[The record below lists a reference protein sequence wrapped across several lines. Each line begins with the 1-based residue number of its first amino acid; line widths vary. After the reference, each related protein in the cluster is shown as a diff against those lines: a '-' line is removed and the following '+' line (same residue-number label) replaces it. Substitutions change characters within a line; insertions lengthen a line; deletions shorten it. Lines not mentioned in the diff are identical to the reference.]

1 MKLEIEAVRFKNFLS
16 FGSAVQEIGF
26 HPGVNVV
33 LGKDLST
40 DRSNGSGK
48 SSFLETIPFALFSKT
63 HKDIKKEQLINWRS
77 RRGCEVVLDFMKG
90 EDQYS
95 VLRAIKPDNF
105 EIYKNDT
112 LIERPAHVKDYQLV
126 LEEILGQRYNT
137 FGSLLHSNLNSSN
150 RILDMK
156 KPEKRKFIE
165 DVFGLEIYSMLNERA
180 RLKINGFD
188 TKISDF
194 TKDIEHNEIN
204 ITSSKQRIEELNDK
218 INRFGS
224 SEIKLRDAKIVLEE
238 LKDKHPDVDDK
249 IDGISEQIDKLN
261 FEIASKSTLTSNI
274 DNRIRGINRWIN
286 QVQQQLTEIE
296 ESAKFRKELADFCK
310 EAGTPAEIS
319 DIISSRKAIQE
330 TLEKEQRD
338 KDKRLKKLDI
348 EVAKIGVSIEAEEK
362 KLNNLLEHKECPTC
376 GQTIQGKGKTV
387 LKKIKD
393 KLKVMAKEHGILSN
407 NAMLAKKASKE
418 VQGERLENTS
428 FLVDAEQKKDRL
440 YQLKDKIKD
449 TGNKDDFEAKN
460 NKYIKTTDKLKALND
475 KVFVEY
481 QQLGDRSSILSETK
495 DNYISVKN
503 HIETQARNV
512 VFLENQIDLEEKA
525 KKEFVAMIEA
535 EAVSLGKL
543 KTDNEGII
551 KKQRTFTNIIDYLA
565 AIRDICKDERVKQYA
580 ISSIMP
586 YINQQVNHYLSEVG
600 YGFYCVIDKW
610 LESEIKGPGVSKATY
625 GSLSGGEARGIDLAM
640 QFALLDVARLQAG
653 VWPDIVIMDE
663 ILDSSVDG
671 KGIDKLMGIIKNK
684 QQEESSKIF
693 IISHRDEIGDEFDA
707 DHTYFVEKD
716 GYSTVTIL

>member
-33 LGKDLST
+33 LGKDT
-40 DRSNGSGK
+40 NTGRSNGSGK
-48 SSFLETIPFALFSKT
+48 SSFLETIPFALFGKT
-63 HKDIKKEQLINWRS
+63 HKEIKKEQLINWRS
-77 RRGCEVVLDFMKG
+77 RKHCEVILDFMKG

-112 LIERPAHVKDYQLV
+112 LIDRPAHVKDYQLV
-126 LEEILGQRYNT
+126 LEEILGQRFNT

-180 RLKINGFD
+180 RLKISSFD

-194 TKDIEHNEIN
+194 AKDIEHNEISIGN
-204 ITSSKQRIEELNDK
+204 SDNRIVVLNEK
-218 INRFGS
+218 MKRFGS
-224 SEIKLRDAKIVLEE
+224 SEIELRDAEIELQEMKENNPNLDDRVHGTQEE
-238 LKDKHPDVDDK
+238 MDILGVEYK
-249 IDGISEQIDKLN
+249 
-261 FEIASKSTLTSNI
+261 SKETVSSNI
-274 DNRIRGINRWIN
+274 ESRIRNLNRWIREC
-286 QVQQQLTEIE
+286 QEKLTEIE
-296 ESAKFRKELADFCK
+296 DSEVFRLEFVKFCK
-310 EAGTPAEIS
+310 EAGSPAVLS
-319 DIISSRKAIQE
+319 DIIGKVKE
-330 TLEKEQRD
+330 TLRELEEKQTE
-338 KDKRLKKLDI
+338 KDERLKQI
-348 EVAKIGVSIEAEEK
+348 EIDLAKIDTNIQIEETR
-362 KLNNLLEHKECPTC
+362 LNNLLEHKECPTC
-376 GQTIQGKGKTV
+376 GQTIQGRGKTV

-393 KLKVMAKEHGILSN
+393 SLKAMSKDRDILST
-407 NAMLAKKASKE
+407 NAILAKKESDE
-418 VQGERLENTS
+418 VTGQRVERTAI
-428 FLVDAEQKKDRL
+428 LVDAEQKKEHL
-440 YQLKDKIKD
+440 YQLRDKIKD
-449 TGNKDDFEAKN
+449 VGNKAEFDRKIDR
-460 NKYIKTTDKLKALND
+460 YTRVLVKLKALNEHI
-475 KVFVEY
+475 FIEY
-481 QQLGDRSSILSETK
+481 KQLGDRINILGETK
-495 DNYISVKN
+495 DNLIAFRNTIESQTRK
-503 HIETQARNV
+503 IET
-512 VFLENQIDLEEKA
+512 LEKQIELEEKT
-525 KKEFVAMIEA
+525 KGEFTAMMATERATID
-535 EAVSLGKL
+535 KL
-543 KTDNEGII
+543 KVETDGFI
-551 KKQRTFTNIIDYLA
+551 KKQRTFNNIIDYLA

-653 VWPDIVIMDE
+653 IWPDIVIMDE

-671 KGIDKLMGIIKNK
+671 KGIDKLMDIIKTK
-684 QQEESSKIF
+684 QHEENSKVF